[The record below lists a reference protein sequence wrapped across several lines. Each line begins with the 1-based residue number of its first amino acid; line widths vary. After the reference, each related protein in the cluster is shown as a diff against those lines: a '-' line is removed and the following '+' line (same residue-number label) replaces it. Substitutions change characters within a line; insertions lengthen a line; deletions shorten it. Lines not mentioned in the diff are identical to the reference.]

1 MMTDKE
7 DKQYKLSV
15 LAKTWARDS
24 HGLYDYETTSMKIT
38 NLDISFNCK
47 FIRRKNDVKCHSLNH
62 IKSSE
67 DETELFQVDISNN
80 KVTIMNSIN
89 YGMIPSEENIK
100 KLQDKL
106 WFVIRS
112 EDLVQNNTLNN
123 NQNITNTNEIV
134 Y

>member
-1 MMTDKE
+1 M
-7 DKQYKLSV
+7 
-15 LAKTWARDS
+15 
-24 HGLYDYETTSMKIT
+24 
-38 NLDISFNCK
+38 
-47 FIRRKNDVKCHSLNH
+47 KCHSLNH